1 MTWETFYATCF
12 VVGLLLSV
20 FSFVAGAAHLHFHG
34 GHLDFGGHGHAHGG
48 GPMGGGNGGF
58 RIGSIFNFSTVT
70 AFLAWFGG
78 TGLMITRYASLWTV
92 LTLIIAA
99 ASGIGAAYV
108 VFWFFVKVL
117 LPHDQAL
124 KQIDYDMIGVLGSVS
139 STIREKGTGEII
151 FSQEGTRRS
160 AAARSE
166 TGTPI
171 ARGTEVVV
179 TQYQRGIA
187 YVRPFEEMSRMTSAS
202 GKEL

>member
-1 MTWETFYATCF
+1 MTWETFYGTCF

-34 GHLDFGGHGHAHGG
+34 GAHVDFGGHGHAH
-48 GPMGGGNGGF
+48 MGGNGGNGGI
-58 RIGSIFNFSTVT
+58 RIASIFNFSTIT

-78 TGLMITRYASLWTV
+78 TGLLITRYASLWTL
-92 LTLIIAA
+92 LTLTLAA
-99 ASGIGAAYV
+99 TSGIAAAYV

-117 LPHDQAL
+117 LPHDRAMNQS
-124 KQIDYDMIGVLGSVS
+124 DYDMIGVLGNVS

-166 TGTPI
+166 SGAPI

-187 YVRPFEEMSRMTSAS
+187 YVRPFEEMSREASAS
-202 GKEL
+202 QKNL